1 MSLGLTG
8 THRSHQIE
16 GSLLTPGVDI
26 TEENTD
32 SISGTLSMKLNRRL
46 SVSLDASHQER
57 SADVAG
63 FDYESQRFGL
73 TATAGF

>member
-1 MSLGLTG
+1 VDG
-8 THRSHQIE
+8 THRSQQIE

-32 SISGTLSMKLNRRL
+32 TISGSLSMKLNRRL
-46 SVSLDASHQER
+46 TVSVDATHQER

-63 FDYESQRFGL
+63 FNYESQRVGL
-73 TATAGF
+73 TATTGF